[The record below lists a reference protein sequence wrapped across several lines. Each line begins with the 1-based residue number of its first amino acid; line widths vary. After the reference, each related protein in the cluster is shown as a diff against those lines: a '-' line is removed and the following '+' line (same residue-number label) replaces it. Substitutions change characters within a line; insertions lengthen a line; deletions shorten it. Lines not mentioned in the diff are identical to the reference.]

1 MFYINSKVQFAILLI
16 YPKGVLSKR
25 NKKSPARS
33 AGLGKLKLKVD
44 LF

>member
-16 YPKGVLSKR
+16 YLKSVLSKR
-25 NKKSPARS
+25 NKKSPAIS
-33 AGLGKLKLKVD
+33 AGVGKLKLKVD